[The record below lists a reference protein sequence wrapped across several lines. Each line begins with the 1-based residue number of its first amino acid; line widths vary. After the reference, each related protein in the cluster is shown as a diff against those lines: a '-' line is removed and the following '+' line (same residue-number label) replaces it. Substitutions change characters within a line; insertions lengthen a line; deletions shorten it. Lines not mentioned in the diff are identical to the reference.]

1 MKILNIKPPRGFN
14 TLMRTVAKDYRNYR
28 RARLQTWEAPLW
40 TQLDMLDMYKNDFTH
55 SRFILQEDG
64 VERDSRHVAVNRT
77 ANLLVDRINKKMG
90 WTTTTRDYSFILH
103 LIYGGIDKHA
113 DEMSKSCFL
122 FPVKSPDSTKF
133 FVEKGCANISK
144 VRLNGADCIY
154 FSDFMHHGLEAHPA
168 SQSIV
173 LSVTRDRRY

>member
-64 VERDSRHVAVNRT
+64 VEHGFV
-77 ANLLVDRINKKMG
+77 
-90 WTTTTRDYSFILH
+90 SFCPTQLKVMTISGTYRLQH
-103 LIYGGIDKHA
+103 
-113 DEMSKSCFL
+113 FL
-122 FPVKSPDSTKF
+122 
-133 FVEKGCANISK
+133 G
-144 VRLNGADCIY
+144 RLNR
-154 FSDFMHHGLEAHPA
+154 H
-168 SQSIV
+168 
-173 LSVTRDRRY
+173 